1 MFAGGGEAAL
11 IRRYFQGLT
20 NQREGVLKGIG
31 DDSAVLES
39 PVDRCL
45 AVCCDTLV
53 EGVHFPADIPAEAL
67 GHRVLAVNLSD
78 IAAVGGDPAWAVLS
92 LTLPEDN
99 PQWLECFAN
108 GFKLLADRYGVALIG
123 GDTTRGALSIT
134 VTLIG
139 KVPKSGGVRRS
150 GAHPG
155 DGIWVTGT
163 LGDAALGL
171 KRWLDR
177 DGLPLSGDPALLAAQ
192 LFRPEP
198 RIAAGQAVQGI
209 ASAAIDLSD
218 GIAVDLSRLLE
229 ESGVGATLVL
239 DELPRSSAYLAEG
252 GDLATLLHGG
262 DDYELCFTAPP
273 LSAAKVE
280 ELSQQAGVTLTRVG
294 TVESTPGLRGVDEA
308 GNVCALQT
316 GGYDHFAAAGA

>member
-20 NQREGVLKGIG
+20 SQREGIVNGIG
-31 DDSAVLES
+31 DDSAVVE
-39 PVDRCL
+39 PPAEGCL

-67 GHRVLAVNLSD
+67 GHRALAVNLSD
-78 IAAVGGDPAWAVLS
+78 IAAVGGEPLWAVLS
-92 LTLPEDN
+92 LTLPADDSH
-99 PQWLECFAN
+99 WLEGFAD

-123 GDTTRGALSIT
+123 GDTTRGSLSVT
-134 VTLIG
+134 VTVIG
-139 KVPKSGGVRRS
+139 RLPRGGGILRS
-150 GAHPG
+150 GAQPG

-171 KRWLDR
+171 KRWQDR
-177 DGLPLSGDPALLAAQ
+177 AGVPLSGDPALLAAQ

-198 RIAAGQAVQGI
+198 RVAAGRALRGI
-209 ASAAIDLSD
+209 ASAAIDVSD

-239 DELPRSSAYLAEG
+239 DDLPRSEAYIAEG
-252 GDLATLLHGG
+252 GDLATMLHGG
-262 DDYELCFTAPP
+262 DDYELCFCSPP
-273 LSAAKVE
+273 LSAEMVE
-280 ELSQQAGVTLTRVG
+280 QLSQQAGTSLTRIG
-294 TVESTPGLRGVDEA
+294 TVDATPGLRGVDGA
-308 GNVCALQT
+308 GNVCALQSD
-316 GGYDHFAAAGA
+316 GYDHFSS